1 MYKRQGNNNELI
13 NDNNKVSKVFKYL
26 RLKVKL
32 KRVLSKIWFNKQCL
46 DNNVIPK
53 YAQVKFKNKN
63 SVAKK
68 VKEQSEKLWI
78 KLEIRS
84 VYGLINRYNR
94 ELYDRHIELLRIY
107 SNVELEEILYNFGL
121 WYVEKKLEKKNKK
134 LHHLILSNCYAV
146 LKC

>member
-1 MYKRQGNNNELI
+1 MCNRLQVMDNNNEVI

-26 RLKVKL
+26 KLKVKL

-53 YAQVKFKNKN
+53 YAQVKIKNKN

-84 VYGLINRYNR
+84 LYGLINRYNR

-107 SNVELEEILYNFGL
+107 SVSYT
-121 WYVEKKLEKKNKK
+121 
-134 LHHLILSNCYAV
+134 HLDVYKRQVQRLVYY
-146 LKC
+146 LT

>member
-1 MYKRQGNNNELI
+1 MCIR
-13 NDNNKVSKVFKYL
+13 D
-26 RLKVKL
+26 R
-32 KRVLSKIWFNKQCL
+32 

-53 YAQVKFKNKN
+53 YVQVKIKNEN

-84 VYGLINRYNR
+84 LYGLINRYNR

-107 SNVELEEILYNFGL
+107 SYVELEEILYNFGL
-121 WYVEKKLEKKNKK
+121 GYVE
-134 LHHLILSNCYAV
+134 
-146 LKC
+146 